1 LTGTR
6 SERLSPVDERRT
18 VYRMPTGDVETYH
31 ADGTWHNRVQGTG
44 QQLGERAT
52 KDEAVAIGRR
62 EAQSRKVE
70 HIIKNLD
77 GSIAERN
84 SYGNDPRNTPG

>member
-1 LTGTR
+1 
-6 SERLSPVDERRT
+6 
-18 VYRMPTGDVETYH
+18 
-31 ADGTWHNRVQGTG
+31 VQGTG